1 MIASLHGIYQH
12 RRMLRDT
19 RRHALVAT
27 FGWLRWRIKLTFFLT
42 RLSLVTKFNPN
53 HPRRYHP

>member
-19 RRHALVAT
+19 RRHALAVT
-27 FGWLRWRIKLTFFLT
+27 FEWLRWRLRLTYFLI
-42 RLSLVTKFNPN
+42 RLSLAERFNPKPN
-53 HPRRYHP
+53 HPRR